1 LSLNPDAIGYYR
13 ARLDASTIDANLKN
27 FSQLHDGDK
36 IALLDDQ
43 WALVESGTEELGT
56 YLALAASM
64 GVDLD
69 TRIWEHIAA
78 ALATIEYDE
87 RGTSGH
93 AAFAAYARSIIQ
105 PVASRLGWDARP
117 GTPMR

>member
-1 LSLNPDAIGYYR
+1 MLLVR
-13 ARLDASTIDANLKN
+13 
-27 FSQLHDGDK
+27 DGDN

-43 WALVESGTEELGT
+43 WALVESGTEELST

-69 TRIWEHIAA
+69 TRIWEQIAA

-87 RGTSGH
+87 PGTSGH
-93 AAFAAYARSIIQ
+93 AG
-105 PVASRLGWDARP
+105 ASPPSSRIATPSSP
-117 GTPMR
+117 GTSMR